1 MCILENKEEIFV
13 NISSDTYY
21 KLDFCVILN
30 TKYLIL
36 NKNSNPKNLF
46 SSPLKFFPNSNFAFL
61 RRIPP
66 WQQLKKEEKVIK
78 GSPWYRPLKSPFY
91 IFLRFLV
98 HIFFNS
104 LTIQAKFS
112 EAAQY
117 FYYFIQQNK
126 IATTFWEPHWKWN
139 KSLLKTRWS
148 KQSLSSNTTNF
159 LIVCSYHV
167 TYSFQSESTLPECQ
181 GTPYS
186 KQAPYLKFKWLQL
199 DSNPQQLSS

>member
-78 GSPWYRPLKSPFY
+78 GSP
-91 IFLRFLV
+91 
-98 HIFFNS
+98 
-104 LTIQAKFS
+104 
-112 EAAQY
+112 
-117 FYYFIQQNK
+117 
-126 IATTFWEPHWKWN
+126 
-139 KSLLKTRWS
+139 
-148 KQSLSSNTTNF
+148 
-159 LIVCSYHV
+159 
-167 TYSFQSESTLPECQ
+167 
-181 GTPYS
+181 
-186 KQAPYLKFKWLQL
+186 
-199 DSNPQQLSS
+199 

>member
-66 WQQLKKEEKVIK
+66 WQHLKKEEKVIK

-126 IATTFWEPHWKWN
+126 IATTFWEPHWK
-139 KSLLKTRWS
+139 
-148 KQSLSSNTTNF
+148 
-159 LIVCSYHV
+159 
-167 TYSFQSESTLPECQ
+167 
-181 GTPYS
+181 
-186 KQAPYLKFKWLQL
+186 
-199 DSNPQQLSS
+199 